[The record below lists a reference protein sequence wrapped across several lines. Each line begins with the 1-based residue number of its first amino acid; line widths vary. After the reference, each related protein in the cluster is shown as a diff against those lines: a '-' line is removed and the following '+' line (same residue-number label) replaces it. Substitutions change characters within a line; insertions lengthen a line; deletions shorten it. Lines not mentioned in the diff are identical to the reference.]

1 MHGALNQS
9 GEWFKKI
16 RFWCR
21 ADLPVSC
28 SLRASSPVWASEAS
42 LARTREPASER
53 AVPRSRVLARLTSFA
68 QIGELARRLVSCG

>member
-28 SLRASSPVWASEAS
+28 SLRASSPVWASEAR
-42 LARTREPASER
+42 LARTREP
-53 AVPRSRVLARLTSFA
+53 ARLTSFA